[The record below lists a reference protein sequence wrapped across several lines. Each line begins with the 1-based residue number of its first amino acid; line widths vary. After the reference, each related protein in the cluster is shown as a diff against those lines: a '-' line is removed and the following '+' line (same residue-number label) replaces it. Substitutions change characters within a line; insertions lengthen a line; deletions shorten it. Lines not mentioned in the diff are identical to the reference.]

1 MAHGNREWYKCIY
14 GIGNGVWNIRNY
26 WRRHFEL
33 TLVSNPLSCFVLII
47 NKFKVTSGIVYGNRD
62 AWKLGIV

>member
-33 TLVSNPLSCFVLII
+33 TLVSNPLSCFVL
-47 NKFKVTSGIVYGNRD
+47 TVYVNRD